1 MLIREF
7 ADDDS
12 GSAKKLAA
20 LSTFLADRAEDESAR
35 KQISQAAFIDVARSL
50 GINVTPE
57 NLGEL
62 MSREPLKNILEPLDP
77 ASGVVRFKGDTEA
90 TAGMT
95 VDQARDVVDRNAKA
109 AMRRGMKTA

>member
-7 ADDDS
+7 VEDS
-12 GSAKKLAA
+12 SVKKLAA
-20 LSTFLADRAEDESAR
+20 LSQFLSSRAEDEAAK
-35 KQISQAAFIDVARSL
+35 KQISQDAFIDAARSL
-50 GINVTPE
+50 GINVTKE

-62 MSREPLKNILEPLDP
+62 MAREPLKNILEPLNP
-77 ASGVVRFKGDTEA
+77 ASDVISFKGDTEA
-90 TAGMT
+90 TTGMT